1 MSMDPQF
8 VSDVLKDILRVG
20 EALGQQIKAQI
31 IVEDL
36 QKRIDSVCDT
46 AKLVTDKPKVLC
58 IEWSDPVMCGGHWIP
73 EMIEMAGGIDCFGD
87 KNAGSMQIE
96 WNKVLDAKPDIII
109 LMPCGFGVKRA
120 LEDLDSLRDREGWDQ
135 IPAVVNKRVFVV
147 DAGSYTSRSGPRLVT
162 GLEILAEIMHPEI
175 VSGMIPGDSVLR
187 VDR

>member
-1 MSMDPQF
+1 
-8 VSDVLKDILRVG
+8 
-20 EALGQQIKAQI
+20 
-31 IVEDL
+31 
-36 QKRIDSVCDT
+36 
-46 AKLVTDKPKVLC
+46 
-58 IEWSDPVMCGGHWIP
+58 
-73 EMIEMAGGIDCFGD
+73 MAGGIDCFGD